1 LVDPESARGWVL
13 IDDGMARRFG
23 AALAWAWQHGVQELH
38 VLVEGPAAGVVAR
51 RASQMAVPPTVWEAR
66 GRSLTPAMA
75 AAPLLE
81 PDPGP
86 NTAFAALLRRLGAT
100 PVIEQ
105 GVLRGEVLGLE
116 VARVIDGRL
125 EIGVGR
131 HDRAAR
137 AELDGDPGPALA
149 EAVATV
155 ARLRQPGAAVH
166 PANTLARSRWLR
178 AVVCAQPALAG
189 AASLEP
195 VSPPLPAI
203 DLTDNS
209 AVPCIGVTPDGAPLV
224 VVCSTGID
232 PDLIPTAADC
242 RLLHQPDAGLVVVIP
257 EGDDHPLTVALAGAL
272 ARPAILRAVPRGWES
287 LGPGGPASPPRPA
300 SPLSTNT

>member
-1 LVDPESARGWVL
+1 VL
-13 IDDGMARRFG
+13 IDDGVPRRFG
-23 AALAWAWQHGVQELH
+23 AALTWAWRHGVQELH
-38 VLVEGPAAGVVAR
+38 VLVEGGAAAGVVAR
-51 RASQMAVPPTVWEAR
+51 RAGQMAVPPTVWEVH
-66 GRSLTPAMA
+66 GRSLTPA
-75 AAPLLE
+75 APAPPAWVPHPLAGSDVAELLC
-81 PDPGP
+81 
-86 NTAFAALLRRLGAT
+86 RHGAS
-100 PVIEQ
+100 PLVEH

-137 AELDGDPGPALA
+137 AELGGDPGLALS

-155 ARLRQPGAAVH
+155 ARLRQVGAAVH

-178 AVVCAQPALAG
+178 AVVCARPALAG
-189 AASLEP
+189 AVSLEP
-195 VSPPLPAI
+195 VPPPLPAA

-209 AVPCIGVTPDGAPLV
+209 AVPCTGLTPDGAPLV

-242 RLLHQPDAGLVVVIP
+242 RLLHQPDARLVLVLP
-257 EGDDHPLTVALAGAL
+257 KGDDHPLTVALAAAL
-272 ARPAILRAVPRGWES
+272 ARPAALCTVERDWES
-287 LGPGGPASPPRPA
+287 LSPAFPP
-300 SPLSTNT
+300 STST

>member
-1 LVDPESARGWVL
+1 LVDRGAAQGWVL
-13 IDDGMARRFG
+13 IDDGVARRFG
-23 AALAWAWQHGVQELH
+23 GALAWAWRHEVQELH
-38 VLVEGPAAGVVAR
+38 VLVEGGAAAGVVAR
-51 RASQMAVPPTVWEAR
+51 RAGQMAVPPTVWEIQ
-66 GRSLTPAMA
+66 GRSLTPAV
-75 AAPLLE
+75 AAPSVLA
-81 PDPGP
+81 PDPVP
-86 NTAFAALLRRLGAT
+86 DTDFAELLCRHGAS
-100 PVIEQ
+100 PLVEQ

-137 AELDGDPGPALA
+137 AELGGDPGPALS

-178 AVVCAQPALAG
+178 AVLCARPALAG
-189 AASLEP
+189 AVSLEP
-195 VSPPLPAI
+195 VPPPLPAA

-209 AVPCIGVTPDGAPLV
+209 AVPCTGLTPEGAPVV

-242 RLLHQPDAGLVVVIP
+242 RLLHRPDARLVLVLP
-257 EGDDHPLTVALAGAL
+257 EGDAHPLTVALAAAL
-272 ARPAILRAVPRGWES
+272 ARPAALRTVERGWES
-287 LGPGGPASPPRPA
+287 LSPAFPP
-300 SPLSTNT
+300 STST

>member
-1 LVDPESARGWVL
+1 VL
-13 IDDGMARRFG
+13 IDDGLTRRFG

-38 VLVEGPAAGVVAR
+38 VLVDGPAAAGVVAR

-66 GRSLTPAMA
+66 GRSLTEAVA
-75 AAPLLE
+75 AAPSLN
-81 PDPGP
+81 PDPVP
-86 NTAFAALLRRLGAT
+86 DAAFTTLLRRHGAT
-100 PVIEQ
+100 PLVEH

-137 AELDGDPGPALA
+137 AELGGDPGPALA

-195 VSPPLPAI
+195 MPPPLPPS

-209 AVPCIGVTPDGAPLV
+209 AVPCTGVDLDGAPVV

-232 PDLIPTAADC
+232 PDLIPTAADS
-242 RLLHQPDAGLVVVIP
+242 RLLHRSDAGLVVVMP
-257 EGDDHPLTVALAGAL
+257 EGDDHPVTRALAEAL

-287 LGPGGPASPPRPA
+287 LGPAWSGVLGGAPA
-300 SPLSTNT
+300 